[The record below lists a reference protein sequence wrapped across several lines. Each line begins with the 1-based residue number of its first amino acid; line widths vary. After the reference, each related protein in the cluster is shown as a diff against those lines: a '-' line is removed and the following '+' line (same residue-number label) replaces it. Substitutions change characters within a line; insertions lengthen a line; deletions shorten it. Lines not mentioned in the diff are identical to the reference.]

1 MSSDGTRRTG
11 AYVPPH
17 RRGHAAAATASSA
30 SIKSGG
36 GGPTSAAPAG
46 ARFDLPSRDGRR
58 QYPHSTRRHP
68 SSWDECPRPTDVEH
82 NTDSSSIHSSR
93 LVHDPHTRVCCIN
106 LASRPDK
113 WRSVEAEAR
122 RAGGNTLV
130 AKMERWEAVLGSR
143 LVGQAAVLDAP
154 PPHDS
159 IDDWRALVQ
168 QDWDATKNAQYARRV
183 TPGPRRMSAGEIGCA
198 LSHVGLWKS
207 LLDQQQQPHSASS
220 STNAE
225 RMLVLEDDLQ
235 FTSYQGRPRFLLAL
249 DKALALLPDD
259 WGILYL
265 GFSSRGPR
273 ARVNAVEEAAASSS
287 SSNPF
292 DPPVELY
299 QPTYGFHT
307 HAYLLTTAAAAR
319 LVEALPVVGPLD
331 VWLAD
336 NEWFGIPTYCSVIPN
351 EGWYNER
358 EQVYEGANLV
368 SQQKQR
374 LSSDVSQSAHS

>member
-1 MSSDGTRRTG
+1 MSSDGARRTG

-17 RRGHAAAATASSA
+17 RRGQAAAAATTTTPSNSR
-30 SIKSGG
+30 STTKS
-36 GGPTSAAPAG
+36 TSPG
-46 ARFDLPSRDGRR
+46 VGSRFDPPPSGER
-58 QYPHSTRRHP
+58 RRHHLQTTRHQP
-68 SSWDECPRPTDVEH
+68 SPRDERLPTDDVDR
-82 NTDSSSIHSSR
+82 NSSNSL

-113 WRSVEAEAR
+113 WRSVQAEAR
-122 RAGGNTLV
+122 RAGGSALV
-130 AKMERWEAVLGSR
+130 AKIERWEAVLGSE
-143 LVGQAAVLDAP
+143 LVEQPAASQDG
-154 PPHDS
+154 
-159 IDDWRALVQ
+159 DDGWRAMVQ
-168 QDWDATKNAQYARRV
+168 EDWDATKNAQYARRV
-183 TPGPRRMSAGEIGCA
+183 TPGPRRMSPGEIGCA
-198 LSHVGLWKS
+198 MSHVGLWKN
-207 LLDQQQQPHSASS
+207 LLLRQQQQPPPPTS
-220 STNAE
+220 AE
-225 RMLVLEDDLQ
+225 RLLVLEDDFQ
-235 FTSYQGRPRFLLAL
+235 FTSYQGRPRFLPVL
-249 DKALALLPDD
+249 DKALQLLPGD

-273 ARVNAVEEAAASSS
+273 VRVEAVETKVASLPP
-287 SSNPF
+287 NPF

-351 EGWYNER
+351 EGWYNET
-358 EQVYEGANLV
+358 EQAYEGANLV